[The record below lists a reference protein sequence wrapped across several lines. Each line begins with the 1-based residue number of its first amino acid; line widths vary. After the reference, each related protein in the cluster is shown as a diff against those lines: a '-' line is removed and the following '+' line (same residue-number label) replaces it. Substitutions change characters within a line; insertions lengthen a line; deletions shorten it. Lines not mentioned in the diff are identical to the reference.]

1 MIYFFNSTNKKDKI
15 KHPILISTK
24 GGINKAYALA
34 VINFVKH
41 SMIGSPKLIQS
52 SHFYSLLC
60 NTYKFYYL

>member
-15 KHPILISTK
+15 KHPILISTN

-41 SMIGSPKLIQS
+41 SMIGSPKLIQ
-52 SHFYSLLC
+52 L
-60 NTYKFYYL
+60 